1 MRPSARV
8 DQAIQLGDGRVLM
21 AGGYD
26 GYDGGSA
33 IAASEA
39 FDPRLGTW
47 SRTAPLPAP
56 RGSYAGSPLR
66 NGDALI
72 AGGSY
77 QSDIFVYEVASDRW
91 RLAGKLQHGRLGA
104 TATLLASGEVLI
116 AGGSASSLTAELYVP
131 DPSPSG
137 VAVPGLSSTAV
148 IALGV
153 LLAISTLSLNG
164 KRTLLA
170 KRRRLSSPISE
181 TRH

>member
-1 MRPSARV
+1 
-8 DQAIQLGDGRVLM
+8 
-21 AGGYD
+21 
-26 GYDGGSA
+26 
-33 IAASEA
+33 
-39 FDPRLGTW
+39 
-47 SRTAPLPAP
+47 
-56 RGSYAGSPLR
+56 
-66 NGDALI
+66 
-72 AGGSY
+72 
-77 QSDIFVYEVASDRW
+77 
-91 RLAGKLQHGRLGA
+91 LGA